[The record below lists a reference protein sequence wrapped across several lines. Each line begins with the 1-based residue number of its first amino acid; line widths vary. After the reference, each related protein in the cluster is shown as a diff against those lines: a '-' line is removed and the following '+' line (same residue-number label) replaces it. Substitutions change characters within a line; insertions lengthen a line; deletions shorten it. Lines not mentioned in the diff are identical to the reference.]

1 MIGFETI
8 GNATITVFDD
18 KPVLSTDPWLFGNPY
33 FGSWG
38 HKYKIP
44 KEQIEN
50 IKNSKYI
57 FLSHGHPD
65 HIDPDSLDFFKDN
78 TLILADHYGDRIY
91 NDLKKKFD
99 CIKLKSNTWFEVS
112 KNIRIKTFSD
122 WNQDSCILIE
132 VLKKDIILNLNDGN
146 ALGWSKEVKAIV
158 NKYRN
163 KFLLKLINWGDADM
177 INIYDKHEHFIT
189 PFAASKPPCG
199 ESYNYYMKKWNCN
212 YAVPFS
218 TFHTYIRED
227 SNSMNR
233 YVTPIEAPSIKFD
246 EKKGT
251 LLPAFIRW
259 DALKNDY
266 SLINP
271 PVNKDLL
278 KDPKEFGD
286 NWSDQL
292 DKQDEES
299 LFEYFNK
306 FDHLKKKFGF
316 LNFRVGK
323 KDFNIKL
330 SDRQEGIKFDTP
342 RNSLMTSI
350 KYDIFDDLLIGNFAK
365 VQLINVPS
373 LYPDFNPY
381 VSKYG
386 DNGGARST
394 EELKNYFDYYK
405 LNSVNYWNDFLKFKT
420 GEIIRVK
427 LEKHKKIYNLAKNI
441 RRKFS

>member
-8 GNATITVFDD
+8 GNATITFFDD

-78 TLILADHYGDRIY
+78 TFILADHYGDRIY
-91 NDLKKKFD
+91 NDLKKKFN

-112 KNIRIKTFSD
+112 ENIRIKTFAD
-122 WNQDSCILIE
+122 WNQDSCILVE

-146 ALGWSKEVKAIV
+146 ALGWSKEVKKIV
-158 NKYRN
+158 NGYKN
-163 KFLLKLINWGDADM
+163 KFLLKLINWGDSDM
-177 INIYDKHEHFIT
+177 INIYDKHNQFIT
-189 PFAASKPPCG
+189 PFAASKPPLG
-199 ESYNYYMKKWNCN
+199 ETYNYYMKKWNCN

-218 TFHTYIRED
+218 TFHTYVRND
-227 SNSMNR
+227 SSSMNKF
-233 YVTPIEAPSIKFD
+233 VSPLEAHTEKFD

-251 LLPAFIRW
+251 LLPAFIKW
-259 DALKNDY
+259 DFLKNDY

-271 PVNKDLL
+271 SLNEDAL
-278 KDPKEFGD
+278 KDSKEFGD

-292 DKQDEES
+292 DKQDEKKI
-299 LFEYFNK
+299 FEYFDE
-306 FDHLKKKFGF
+306 FDYLKEKFGF
-316 LNFRVGK
+316 LNFRIGK

-330 SDRQEGIKFDTP
+330 SNRQEGIKFETP

-350 KYDIFDDLLIGNFAK
+350 KYNIFDDLLIGNFAK
-365 VQLINVPS
+365 VQLINVSS

-394 EELKNYFDYYK
+394 VELKNYFDYYK
-405 LNSVNYWNDFLKFKT
+405 LNSANYWIDFLKLKT
-420 GEIIRVK
+420 EEIIRTK
-427 LEKHKKIYNLAKNI
+427 LSNYKKIYSLAREVK
-441 RRKFS
+441 RKF